1 MAKFIVGMMGE
12 EAYRTEANDLC
23 EALAAMMDSV
33 VTAGNFKDIQRLC
46 EEVRELEASCVIS
59 ALTRENS

>member
-23 EALAAMMDSV
+23 E
-33 VTAGNFKDIQRLC
+33 
-46 EEVRELEASCVIS
+46 EVRELEASCVIS